1 MASVSGYMYTSGLL
15 LPKNYM
21 KNGLTS
27 SFKYWLKKVVLK
39 EREVVRENGIYW
51 KDQKDDLDG
60 VTIPTPYLQQ
70 FSRFEANR
78 HNAVQ
83 SVLNGSM

>member
-60 VTIPTPYLQQ
+60 VTIPTPYVHQSYAIL
-70 FSRFEANR
+70 
-78 HNAVQ
+78 HN
-83 SVLNGSM
+83 SVSYIRYIR

>member
-1 MASVSGYMYTSGLL
+1 MNEYR
-15 LPKNYM
+15 M
-21 KNGLTS
+21 KDIVNVR
-27 SFKYWLKKVVLK
+27 K
-39 EREVVRENGIYW
+39 RENGIYW

-70 FSRFEANR
+70 FSRFETNR
-78 HNAVQ
+78 HNAVR